1 MPDIITTLSGIY
13 AITYILDS
21 LIEVNTDLNIL
32 KKNKERHTTA
42 YNIIDDITIKNEV
55 ENQKYFTKEILY
67 PKELKEIVI
76 EFKNYIEPENF
87 TICSQRLKDL
97 KINYINILKDIK
109 KYLQNFCENEGS
121 YTPQNNTIDIY
132 KIFSKKN
139 VLSHEF
145 LHMASTNNQSSGFCT
160 LLKDT
165 WIGDGLDEGYTEL
178 LNQRIFKVKKTAYT
192 YNLEIV
198 KILELLFD
206 NPKDMEYAYFHN
218 NIFIVYKNFLKYG
231 TKEDFF
237 TILQNLDNLIET
249 DIPIYK
255 KIISTQTKII
265 IYETLKHTN
274 DKRKIEIANSLLNQN
289 PIIKLLNAK
298 NNIKNNT
305 NKKIKKYNKTHKKR
319 K

>member
-55 ENQKYFTKEILY
+55 ENQKYFPKEISY

-87 TICSQRLKDL
+87 TICSQRLKNL

-132 KIFSKKN
+132 KKFSKKS

-178 LNQRIFKVKKTAYT
+178 LNQRIFKAKKTSYT
-192 YNLEIV
+192 YNVEIV
-198 KILELLFD
+198 KLLELLFD
-206 NPKDMEYAYFHN
+206 NSKEMEYAYFHN
-218 NIFIVYKNFLKYG
+218 NIFIVYKTFLKFG
-231 TKEDFF
+231 NKKDFF

-255 KIISTQTKII
+255 KITAIKTKII
-265 IYETLKHTN
+265 LYETIKKTN
-274 DKRKIEIANSLLNQN
+274 NQN
-289 PIIKLLNAK
+289 KIKKAKFLLDKDPIIKLIK
-298 NNIKNNT
+298 TKKIIKNNT